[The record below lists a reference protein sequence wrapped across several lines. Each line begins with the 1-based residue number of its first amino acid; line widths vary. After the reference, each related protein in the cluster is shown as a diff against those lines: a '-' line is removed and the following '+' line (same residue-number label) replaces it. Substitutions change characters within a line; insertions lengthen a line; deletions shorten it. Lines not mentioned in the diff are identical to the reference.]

1 MKYAAA
7 AAASLAGMGLLSG
20 CAGARGSAGDAAG
33 SSTSS
38 ASAATSASAAASS
51 ASASAASASGAAA
64 GGTLIVLF
72 SRAGQNYSSTAS
84 SGVVETT
91 VGNTQVMAQFIQD
104 QLGCDLFQIQPA
116 DAYPDSYYET
126 CDIAKKE
133 LSDEARPQIANMA
146 DAPDLSGYGTILVG
160 APIWWGSLPRI
171 MMTYLESQDFSG
183 KTIIPFT
190 TSAGSGLGS
199 AVSDCTSAC
208 KGATVDS
215 ADAFTQEGED
225 IAKKEDAVR
234 SWAKGLGLNG

>member
-1 MKYAAA
+1 M
-7 AAASLAGMGLLSG
+7 
-20 CAGARGSAGDAAG
+20 
-33 SSTSS
+33 
-38 ASAATSASAAASS
+38 
-51 ASASAASASGAAA
+51 
-64 GGTLIVLF
+64 F
-72 SRAGQNYSSTAS
+72 SRAGQNYSAPLRRAWWNNGGKYPGHGSIHTRPA
-84 SGVVETT
+84 GLRPV
-91 VGNTQVMAQFIQD
+91 
-104 QLGCDLFQIQPA
+104 QIQPA

-199 AVSDCTSAC
+199 AVSDCTSA
-208 KGATVDS
+208 
-215 ADAFTQEGED
+215 
-225 IAKKEDAVR
+225 
-234 SWAKGLGLNG
+234 

>member
-1 MKYAAA
+1 MGESSVDRRTFMKYADA

-51 ASASAASASGAAA
+51 ASASAASASGAA

-199 AVSDCTSAC
+199 AVSDCTSA
-208 KGATVDS
+208 
-215 ADAFTQEGED
+215 
-225 IAKKEDAVR
+225 
-234 SWAKGLGLNG
+234 